1 METFVKTFAVAVA
14 KGLIASTLP
23 VIVTIVAWLASG
35 CSFHLIVHGL
45 SLEPVPMTS
54 CFLFLLFFIIDVA
67 ASTNN

>member
-45 SLEPVPMTS
+45 SLEPVPVAS
-54 CFLFLLFFIIDVA
+54 IFLFLLMFVIEIVVA
-67 ASTNN
+67 AND